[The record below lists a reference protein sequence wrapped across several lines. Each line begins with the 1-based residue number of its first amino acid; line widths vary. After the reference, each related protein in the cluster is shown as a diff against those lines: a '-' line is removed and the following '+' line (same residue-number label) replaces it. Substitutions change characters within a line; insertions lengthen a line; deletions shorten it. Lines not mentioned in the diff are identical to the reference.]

1 MGGVKVSQLTVEAT
15 SPMSSSRIPALE
27 RQSLVEVFA
36 DVPDPRGRRGRR
48 YRLGVILALAAAA
61 VLAGCRS
68 LLAIWEHIVDLGA
81 EQRRLLGLEPGQA
94 VPFESTIRRVLAGV
108 DADVLD
114 ARIGSWLH
122 TRTGVVAGRRV
133 IAVDGKT
140 LRGARRGGGLAPHL
154 LAMLGHASGVVV
166 GQRRVDAKSNEIP
179 ELWALLAPYDL
190 REVVVAVDALHTQ
203 TGTAVWLR
211 DQGAHYLMMVK
222 RNQPGLL
229 KALKTLP
236 WKNIPPLAWSDRG
249 HG

>member
-1 MGGVKVSQLTVEAT
+1 MGGLVRGFAGLGCVVGGGGVAWVVRMGGVKVGQLTVEAT

-81 EQRRLLGLEPGQA
+81 EQRQLLGLEPGQA

-114 ARIGSWLH
+114 ARIGSCSTPVPGSWLD
-122 TRTGVVAGRRV
+122 AG
-133 IAVDGKT
+133 
-140 LRGARRGGGLAPHL
+140 
-154 LAMLGHASGVVV
+154 
-166 GQRRVDAKSNEIP
+166 
-179 ELWALLAPYDL
+179 
-190 REVVVAVDALHTQ
+190 
-203 TGTAVWLR
+203 
-211 DQGAHYLMMVK
+211 
-222 RNQPGLL
+222 
-229 KALKTLP
+229 
-236 WKNIPPLAWSDRG
+236 
-249 HG
+249 